1 MNSLITIYEGNSL
14 HMTEIPDESVQ
25 LIVTSPPYYWQRV
38 YDVPEIKLGRKSD
51 FRISRQFGME
61 KSPQL
66 YIAHSMLFLKEM
78 WRVLKKNGVLF
89 YNLGDKFIT
98 TKGTCHN
105 PGGGMDMPSAIAKK
119 KEGVYPL
126 DRGNI
131 VEMRSYGLKPKD
143 LALIPERWVLAAQA
157 AGWTVRQDIIW
168 EKENVAPES
177 VKDRCPTVHEHIFH
191 LTKSAKYYW
200 NYKGYTVPTKR
211 PNELNNFAGKKYRQ
225 ENLIPTGDP
234 QDRGTHSQYGGRT
247 WRTEEDRPIRS
258 VWSFATQGY
267 HGKHRSVFPEKLA
280 EICIKLASREGDV
293 VLDPF
298 CGTGTVLW
306 VAKKLGR
313 RGLGYELGQKYIEM
327 ARERTAQ
334 MTTEEL

>member
-1 MNSLITIYEGNSL
+1 LNSLITIYEGNAL
-14 HMTEIPDESVQ
+14 HMKEIADESVQ
-25 LIVTSPPYYWQRV
+25 LIVTSVPYWWQRV
-38 YDVPEIKLGRKSD
+38 YDVPEIKLGKKTD
-51 FRISRQFGME
+51 FRVSRQFGME

-66 YIAHSMLFLKEM
+66 YIKHSMLFLKEM
-78 WRVLKKNGVLF
+78 WRVLRKDGVLF

-105 PGGGMDMPSAIAKK
+105 PGGGMHMPSAIAKK
-119 KEGVYPL
+119 EEGVYPL

-143 LALIPERWVLAAQA
+143 LALIPERFSLAAQE
-157 AGWTVRQDIIW
+157 AGWTIRQRIIW
-168 EKENVAPES
+168 HKLNCAMES
-177 VKDRCPTVHEHIFH
+177 AKDRPSTDHEIIYM
-191 LTKSAKYYW
+191 LTKRAKYFW
-200 NYKGYTVPTKR
+200 NYKGYSVPTKR
-211 PNELNNFAGKKYRQ
+211 PGELNSFAGRKYRQ
-225 ENLIPTGDP
+225 ENLIPPEDP
-234 QDRGTHSQYGGRT
+234 QDRGIHSQYGGRT
-247 WRTEEDRPIRS
+247 WRTEEDRQIRS

-267 HGKHRSVFPEKLA
+267 RGKHRSVFPEKLA

-313 RGLGYELGQKYIEM
+313 RAVGYELGPKYAAM
-327 ARERTAQ
+327 ARERNAQ
-334 MTTEEL
+334 MTTEEV